1 MPLDERPLSSR
12 TRWNA
17 WTQRLSGWRVLF
29 LVLVATV
36 VLFLTTHPCDSPI
49 ESLGFFECPAA
60 KAILP
65 ARVATVAP
73 SADRTAGYLLPQ
85 GTALREDAR
94 DAIAIL
100 DGSLAVRA
108 RTYSDGEL
116 FGPGIGEIRVGS
128 RRTNG
133 TASAIHREGE
143 STVLFVTNTRIEIE
157 FRGRLFAMEV
167 RKEDASPM
175 RVYLEPIDR
184 ATLRLQWVVDLA
196 VLE

>member
-1 MPLDERPLSSR
+1 MEERPVSKR

-17 WTQRLSGWRVLF
+17 WAERLSTRRVLF
-29 LVLVATV
+29 LVLVAVV
-36 VLFLTTHPCDSPI
+36 VLFLTTRPCDFPI
-49 ESLGFFECPAA
+49 GSLGFFDCPVA

-65 ARVATVAP
+65 ARVATVAA
-73 SADRTAGYLLPQ
+73 SADRTAAYLLPQ
-85 GTALREDAR
+85 GTALRVDAQ

-108 RTYSDGEL
+108 LTYSDGEL
-116 FGPGIGEIRVGS
+116 FGRSIGEIRVGS

-133 TASAIHREGE
+133 APGAIHREGE

-167 RKEDASPM
+167 RKDDASPM

-184 ATLRLQWVVDLA
+184 ATLKLQRVVDLA